1 MLKVTPAQYRVLK
14 AIQTLSQ
21 AQGHSPT
28 QAQVATLL
36 GVSRPVMHRH
46 ITAMCDKGVLRK
58 TYGIPNSLE
67 IVGEGG
73 A

>member
-1 MLKVTPAQYRVLK
+1 MLKVTPAQYRVLT
-14 AIQTLSQ
+14 AIQTLSE

-28 QAQVATLL
+28 QAQVAELL

-46 ITAMCDKGVLRK
+46 VAAMCDKGVLRK
-58 TYGIPNSLE
+58 TYGMPNSLE